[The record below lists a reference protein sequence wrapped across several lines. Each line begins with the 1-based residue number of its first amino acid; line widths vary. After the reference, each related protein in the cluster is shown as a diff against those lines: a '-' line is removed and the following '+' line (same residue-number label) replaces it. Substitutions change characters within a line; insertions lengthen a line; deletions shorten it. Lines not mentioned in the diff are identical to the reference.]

1 MRSAA
6 PPRHDRQTAPP
17 SPGPSRNPAAFDAAV
32 LLHRYLAATHW
43 TGDALIGP
51 DPGIRLNYRIG
62 RFIKGYLNRLPWN
75 DDVYFLQAQGYWILA
90 NWALFATTHDEP
102 HRTLARR
109 CSERVLS
116 EQREDGAWNY
126 PLRAWAERTATVEGI
141 WASLGLLETYRQTGE
156 TAYLSGAVRWHQFL
170 SAKIGYVRV
179 GDGLAVN
186 YFAGYRDH
194 AVPNNSTDALRFLA
208 EMAEATHDDSY
219 LEPCGGLLRFLLKAQ
234 KPSGEFPYIFQKDAH
249 SEGRPHFQCYQY
261 NAFQCFGLM
270 SYYEITGDGTAL
282 PIITGLLSFL
292 RQGLAADG
300 HAHYMCGDASR
311 TITYH
316 TAVLGA
322 VFARA
327 GGIGVPGYDDAA
339 ERALRY
345 VLSVQEPGGRLIHSQ
360 RDYRVLS
367 DRRSY
372 PRYQAMILYHLL
384 IQYLRGERWSS
395 SRSRLC
401 APACAAAER

>member
-1 MRSAA
+1 VTPSAPAPEHRRAA
-6 PPRHDRQTAPP
+6 PPSAD
-17 SPGPSRNPAAFDAAV
+17 PGRSGIAFDAA
-32 LLHRYLAATHW
+32 LTLHRYLVATHW

-62 RFIKGYLNRLPWN
+62 RFIKGYLDRLPWN
-75 DDVYFLQAQGYWILA
+75 DAVYFLQAQGYWILA
-90 NWALFATTHDEP
+90 NWALFTTTQDEQ
-102 HRTLARR
+102 HRAIALR

-116 EQREDGAWNY
+116 GQRADGAWNY

-141 WASLGLLETYRQTGE
+141 WASLGLIETWRQTGE
-156 TAYLSGAVRWHQFL
+156 RAFLSGAVRWHRFL
-170 SAKIGYVRV
+170 AEHIGYVRV

-186 YFAGYRDH
+186 YFAGYCDQ

-219 LEPCGGLLRFLLKAQ
+219 LEPCAGLIRFLRAAQ
-234 KPSGEFPYIFQKDAH
+234 TPGGEFPYVFKKDEH

-270 SYYEITGDGTAL
+270 SYYEITGDGTVL
-282 PIITGLLSFL
+282 PIIARLLTFL
-292 RQGLAADG
+292 HQGLGADG

-311 TITYH
+311 TVSYH

-327 GGIGVPGYDDAA
+327 AGIGIPGYDDAA
-339 ERALRY
+339 GRALRY
-345 VLSVQEPGGRLIHSQ
+345 VVDLQEPSGRLRHSQ
-360 RDYRVLS
+360 RDYRLLS

-372 PRYQAMILYHLL
+372 PRYLAMILYHLL
-384 IQYLRGERWSS
+384 IQHLRGERWSS
-395 SRSRLC
+395 SRSRLS